1 MRGFEDEDEDEDDD
15 DKDEGEDD
23 DGGERG
29 GRLNRRR
36 GCATIDDMSELYP
49 GENYIRPPNEAFSV
63 IIRVTKG
70 CPWGRCR
77 FCGIY
82 QAFGVPFERRPVA
95 EVKGDIDR
103 AAELYGPDERRFFF
117 GDADPIGIPAD
128 DFVAAAEHLAR
139 RFPRKERLTAYGRAA
154 TAWRQRRELARLRKA
169 GLDRL
174 HVGLETG
181 DDSLLRF
188 HQKGIS
194 ARRMVDACRAIK
206 DAGIELSL
214 YVLLGLGGRDRWR
227 EHVAGTVAALNAI
240 RPQFI
245 RFRRLWIHSRSS
257 LREAVRAGDFEPQT
271 PEGTVVETREILAGL
286 DADLAAEV
294 ECLHHNDYVKF
305 HGRLPDDRA
314 EILGAID
321 AFLALPEGERQAVYR
336 VPSSI

>member
-1 MRGFEDEDEDEDDD
+1 M
-15 DKDEGEDD
+15 
-23 DGGERG
+23 
-29 GRLNRRR
+29 
-36 GCATIDDMSELYP
+36 
-49 GENYIRPPNEAFSV
+49 
-63 IIRVTKG
+63 
-70 CPWGRCR
+70 
-77 FCGIY
+77 
-82 QAFGVPFERRPVA
+82 
-95 EVKGDIDR
+95 
-103 AAELYGPDERRFFF
+103 
-117 GDADPIGIPAD
+117 
-128 DFVAAAEHLAR
+128 H
-139 RFPRKERLTAYGRAA
+139 
-154 TAWRQRRELARLRKA
+154 KA

-181 DDSLLRF
+181 DDALLRF

-214 YVLLGLGGRDRWR
+214 YVLLGLGGRTRWR
-227 EHVAGTVAALNAI
+227 EHARGTVAALNAI

-245 RFRRLWIHSRSS
+245 RLRRLWIHSRCS
-257 LREAVRAGDFEPQT
+257 LHQAVRAGDFEPQT

-286 DADLAAEV
+286 DPDMPVEV

-321 AFLALPEGERQAVYR
+321 AFLALPEAEREAVYR

>member
-1 MRGFEDEDEDEDDD
+1 
-15 DKDEGEDD
+15 
-23 DGGERG
+23 
-29 GRLNRRR
+29 
-36 GCATIDDMSELYP
+36 MSELYP

-63 IIRVTKG
+63 VIRVTKG

-82 QAFGVPFERRPVA
+82 RAMGVAFQTRPLA
-95 EVKGDIDR
+95 EVLGDIDR
-103 AAELYGPDERRFFF
+103 AAELYGPEERHFFF
-117 GDADPIGIPAD
+117 GDADPIAIPTD
-128 DFVAAAEHLAR
+128 DFVAIAEHLVH

-154 TAWRQRRELARLRKA
+154 TAWRQRRELGRLRKA

-181 DDSLLRF
+181 DDALLRF
-188 HQKGIS
+188 HDKGIS
-194 ARRMVDACRAIK
+194 KRRMVDACRAIAIV

-227 EHVAGTVAALNAI
+227 EHVAGTVEVLNAV

-245 RFRRLWIHSRSS
+245 RFRRLWIHARCP
-257 LREAVRAGDFEPQT
+257 LRQAMRAGEFAEQT

-286 DADLAAEV
+286 DANLATEV
-294 ECLHHNDYVKF
+294 ECMHHNDYVKL
-305 HGRLPDDRA
+305 HGRLPDGRIA
-314 EILGAID
+314 LLGSLD
-321 AFLALPEGERQAVYR
+321 AFLALPTAEREAAYR